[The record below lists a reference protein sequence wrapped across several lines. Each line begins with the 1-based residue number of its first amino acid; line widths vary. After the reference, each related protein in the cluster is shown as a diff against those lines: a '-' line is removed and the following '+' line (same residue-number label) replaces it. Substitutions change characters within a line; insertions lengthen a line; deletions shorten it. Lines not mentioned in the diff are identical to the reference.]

1 MSADEGVGQAA
12 DAGHTM
18 DDVPASR
25 YRVPST
31 EFPHTP
37 RARRQTNT
45 LHEGASTSY
54 SSVAPVCFVVAAFER
69 SKVCVCVCM
78 GCASGE
84 VTVSVYGWDEEG
96 GKDERREMR
105 RRRRRRYGYGERETN
120 EGG

>member
-37 RARRQTNT
+37 DAQTNT
-45 LHEGASTSY
+45 LHEGASTGY

-69 SKVCVCVCM
+69 SKVCVCM

-84 VTVSVYGWDEEG
+84 VTVSVCGWDEEG
-96 GKDERREMR
+96 GKDGRREMR
-105 RRRRRRYGYGERETN
+105 RRRRRRYGCGERETN